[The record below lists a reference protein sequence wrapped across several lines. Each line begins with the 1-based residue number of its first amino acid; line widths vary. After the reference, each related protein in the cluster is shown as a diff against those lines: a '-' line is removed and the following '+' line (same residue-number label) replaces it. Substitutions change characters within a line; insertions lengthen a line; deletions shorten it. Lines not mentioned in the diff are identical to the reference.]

1 MKRSLSSGIL
11 QIPVTVLES
20 GTFFYWV
27 LARPKGTRDYTI
39 AKV

>member
-27 LARPKGTRDYTI
+27 LVRPKGTGDYTI